1 MVGTYHDDDDDDGDG
16 DGDNDCDVD
25 GVDNGDG
32 DGDSGGD
39 GDGDADA
46 DDAAD
51 DDDDDDGDDDGDRSS
66 GIDMH
71 HFIGPLPW
79 QTCFA
84 FWGGPIFEL
93 LLWVVAYN
101 LALCKKLI
109 CVMIPSARAFL
120 NLTQHFAHE
129 V

>member
-1 MVGTYHDDDDDDGDG
+1 MDDDDDD
-16 DGDNDCDVD
+16 ND
-25 GVDNGDG
+25 
-32 DGDSGGD
+32 
-39 GDGDADA
+39 
-46 DDAAD
+46 AD

-71 HFIGPLPW
+71 HFIGPLPR

-84 FWGGPIFEL
+84 FWGGPIFKL

-120 NLTQHFAHE
+120 NWTQHFAHE
-129 V
+129 A